1 VSDARSPRAG
11 PDEAPR
17 PDPDTRPA
25 ALGLVLASASPR
37 RARLLEKAGL
47 AFEIVPSDV
56 DETPR
61 PDERPAALV
70 ERLARAK
77 ALEVAGRLGPTPAR
91 IVLGS
96 DTIVVSDG
104 DRILGKPRDEA
115 HAVELLEEIVGT
127 VHRVLTAV
135 AVVRSGVLLARSL
148 VVTSEVEMRAA
159 TRQELVDYVAVGE
172 SLDKAGAYALQGEGG
187 RRFVVAVRGSRT
199 NVIGLP
205 VEETLAL
212 LAEAGLP
219 VAADDDGLR
228 GADPDSGA

>member
-1 VSDARSPRAG
+1 MSDARSPRAG

-17 PDPDTRPA
+17 PDPHTRPA

-159 TRQELVDYVAVGE
+159 TRQELVDYVAVDDQDVGQ
-172 SLDKAGAYALQGEGG
+172 LF
-187 RRFVVAVRGSRT
+187 RFGPQPFG
-199 NVIGLP
+199 I
-205 VEETLAL
+205 
-212 LAEAGLP
+212 
-219 VAADDDGLR
+219 
-228 GADPDSGA
+228 

>member
-1 VSDARSPRAG
+1 MSDARSPRAG
-11 PDEAPR
+11 PDEAL
-17 PDPDTRPA
+17 TRSGHPPA

-47 AFEIVPSDV
+47 AFEEIVPSDV

-61 PDERPAALV
+61 PTSDRPLRRA
-70 ERLARAK
+70 ARAGESPR
-77 ALEVAGRLGPTPAR
+77 EVARDDSGRRAR
-91 IVLGS
+91 ADRAFGS

-104 DRILGKPRDEA
+104 DRILQRSRATRPCGRAARGDRRHGPSRAHGRRRRPERRAPRP
-115 HAVELLEEIVGT
+115 
-127 VHRVLTAV
+127 
-135 AVVRSGVLLARSL
+135 LARRH
-148 VVTSEVEMRAA
+148 ERGRDA
-159 TRQELVDYVAVGE
+159 RRDPPELVDYVAVGE

-219 VAADDDGLR
+219 VAADD
-228 GADPDSGA
+228 A